1 MTEPRAAASL
11 CEEFLVLNRQAFAAG
26 YYNTAY
32 HTLAAALQ
40 AAHER
45 QDAAGVARVE
55 RLARE
60 QGAVMDAIAA
70 EDEPSTQSAEARGHL
85 SMFTLLV
92 HEAHALLLMLPDE
105 HSSA

>member
-11 CEEFLVLNRQAFAAG
+11 CEEFLALNRQAFATG

-32 HTLAAALQ
+32 HTLAAALR

-45 QDAAGVARVE
+45 QDAEGVARVE

-60 QGAVMDAIAA
+60 QVAVMDAIAA
-70 EDEPSTQSAEARGHL
+70 VDEPSTQSAAAREHL

-92 HEAHALLLMLPDE
+92 HEAHTMLLRGQHEP
-105 HSSA
+105 HSA